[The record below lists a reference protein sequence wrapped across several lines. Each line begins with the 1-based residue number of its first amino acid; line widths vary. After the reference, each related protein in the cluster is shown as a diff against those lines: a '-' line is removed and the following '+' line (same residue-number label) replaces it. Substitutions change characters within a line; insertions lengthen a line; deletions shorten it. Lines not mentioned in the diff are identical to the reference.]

1 MTNKSFKLNQ
11 KNNFFLLTI
20 NFEKKTLTCSSIE
33 HMSLP
38 ASVKQISDNCFHHTR
53 NLKEIEISPKNK
65 NFKLIDVKYVAKESN
80 AGSCV
85 FDVIIL
91 VRRDIESISITPHI
105 KVINNYAFHFYQH
118 LKTIKFESNS
128 SLKSINNRAQK
139 H

>member
-1 MTNKSFKLNQ
+1 
-11 KNNFFLLTI
+11 
-20 NFEKKTLTCSSIE
+20 
-33 HMSLP
+33 MSLP

-53 NLKEIEISPKNK
+53 NLREIEISPKNK

-80 AGSCV
+80 AGSYV

-91 VRRDIESISITPHI
+91 VRRDIESI
-105 KVINNYAFHFYQH
+105 KVINNYAFHFYPH